1 MAISG
6 FSPTMALPAL
16 QAGAPSPLAARSP
29 LGAQLL
35 PNAGMLAA
43 QAGADERPGIG
54 SRIVSAMRAAVG
66 ELRGTSSASSL
77 QQQVLAMQAQAPVT
91 VAKPA
96 VAAKP
101 KPAAKPVSTVK
112 HAHAKTWKHHIVAP
126 AASTVAPTA
135 AVQQPVGTTLPANA
149 TSLPGA
155 TVYSYDQN
163 GQPVMAPTMSQLGVS
178 PQMLAGITG
187 AAERVDPSGPQ
198 LNATNQTNVSGLGSG
213 VGSAVPVLGA
223 PILTTPA
230 VTSSGDT
237 ATATGTTGGTQAVTN
252 RNATDVSSRNQGGLG
267 YGTYGGYDPTGG
279 IASPLAP
286 YGSSMTGAYALGT
299 TQNRGF
305 FSRLLGL

>member
-1 MAISG
+1 
-6 FSPTMALPAL
+6 
-16 QAGAPSPLAARSP
+16 
-29 LGAQLL
+29 
-35 PNAGMLAA
+35 
-43 QAGADERPGIG
+43 
-54 SRIVSAMRAAVG
+54 
-66 ELRGTSSASSL
+66 
-77 QQQVLAMQAQAPVT
+77 
-91 VAKPA
+91 
-96 VAAKP
+96 
-101 KPAAKPVSTVK
+101 
-112 HAHAKTWKHHIVAP
+112 
-126 AASTVAPTA
+126 
-135 AVQQPVGTTLPANA
+135 VQQPVGTTLPANA